1 MASFSFPDRKLG
13 YFFQG
18 QGENVGKQGLSWE
31 NVVHSGLQGSIKD
44 YINLF
49 FTEYVPVKRKDP
61 TQLQGSAHS
70 HITS

>member
-1 MASFSFPDRKLG
+1 M
-13 YFFQG
+13 
-18 QGENVGKQGLSWE
+18 GKQGLSWE